1 MNGPDEE
8 EAENLSTADIEAMDE
23 TWLTRNKSTSNSV
36 LRELGSK
43 TSELIKKNIAPVAWI
58 IMAGEGLHNF
68 IDGLSIGAAFSE
80 NLVQGISLSVAILCE
95 EFPHKLGKIASLTLH
110 ASLFYRSLR
119 KGDFA
124 IMIGAGMPF
133 KLALFCNFVSSC
145 FIYVGTAAGIVL
157 GDEFNATTWIF
168 AIAAGMFI
176 YIAVCD
182 MLPELSDMGLEVEKE
197 YLERKYGPVAI
208 DSPDSKL
215 LDQMDSYLL
224 KMKIRNII
232 LQNLGV
238 LAGVFCMFILAM
250 NSKNISF

>member
-1 MNGPDEE
+1 
-8 EAENLSTADIEAMDE
+8 
-23 TWLTRNKSTSNSV
+23 
-36 LRELGSK
+36 
-43 TSELIKKNIAPVAWI
+43 
-58 IMAGEGLHNF
+58 
-68 IDGLSIGAAFSE
+68 
-80 NLVQGISLSVAILCE
+80 
-95 EFPHKLGKIASLTLH
+95 
-110 ASLFYRSLR
+110 
-119 KGDFA
+119 
-124 IMIGAGMPF
+124 MPF
-133 KLALFCNFVSSC
+133 KLALLCNFVSSC

-182 MLPELSDMGLEVEKE
+182 MLPELSDMSVEVEKE
-197 YLERKYGPVAI
+197 YLERKHGPVGVGSL
-208 DSPDSKL
+208 DPKL

-238 LAGVFCMFILAM
+238 IAGVFCMFILAM